1 MAIIYSYP
9 TKTTPVAADMVLI
22 TDSESTNP
30 ANQTKQVSIASLT
43 ALGTGV
49 STVSG
54 GTTGIT
60 PATATAGAITLAG
73 TLVSANGGTNQSTVT
88 TNDILVGRNNTWV
101 QSSTAT
107 GAVQLPAGTT
117 AQAPSEGINGMIR
130 YDSTTNKLMAFING
144 VWEAIAVL
152 P

>member
-9 TKTTPVAADMVLI
+9 TKTTPVGADMVLI
-22 TDSESTNP
+22 TDSESTDP
-30 ANQTKQVSIASLT
+30 SNQTKQISVTSLT

-60 PATATAGAITLAG
+60 PAAATAGAITLAG
-73 TLVSANGGTNQSTVT
+73 TLVAANGGTNQSSVT
-88 TNDILVGRNNTWV
+88 TNDILVGRNNTWI

-117 AQAPSEGINGMIR
+117 AQAPSEGVNGMIR
-130 YDSTTNKLMAFING
+130 YDSTTNKLMAFINN
-144 VWEAIAVL
+144 VWEAIAVI
-152 P
+152 

>member
-1 MAIIYSYP
+1 MPIIYTYP
-9 TKTTPVAADMVLI
+9 TKNTPVAADTILI
-22 TDSESTNP
+22 SDSADSN
-30 ANQTKQVSIASLT
+30 ATKKITVSSLT

-60 PATATAGAITLAG
+60 PAAATAGAITLAG
-73 TLVSANGGTNQSTVT
+73 TLVAANGGTNQSTVT
-88 TNDILVGRNNTWV
+88 SNDILVGRNNTWI

-117 AQAPSEGINGMIR
+117 AQAPTEGVNGMIR

-144 VWEAIAVL
+144 VWEAIAVV

>member
-1 MAIIYSYP
+1 MPILYTYP
-9 TKTTPVAADMVLI
+9 TKSAPAAADTILI
-22 TDSESTNP
+22 SDSADSNSTKKV
-30 ANQTKQVSIASLT
+30 TVSSLT

-54 GTTGIT
+54 GTTGLT
-60 PATATAGAITLAG
+60 PATATAGAITLSG
-73 TLVSANGGTNQSTVT
+73 TLVAANGGTNQSAVNTS
-88 TNDILVGRNNTWV
+88 DILVGRNNTWV
-101 QSSTAT
+101 QSSSAT

-117 AQAPSEGINGMIR
+117 AQAPEGVNGMIR

-144 VWEAIAVL
+144 VWEAIAVV

>member
-1 MAIIYSYP
+1 MPIIYTYP
-9 TKTTPVAADMVLI
+9 TKNTPVAADTILI
-22 TDSESTNP
+22 SDSADSN
-30 ANQTKQVSIASLT
+30 ATKKITVSSLT

-60 PATATAGAITLAG
+60 PAAATAGAITLAG
-73 TLVSANGGTNQSTVT
+73 TLVAANGGTNQSTVT
-88 TNDILVGRNNTWV
+88 TNDILVGRNNTWI

-117 AQAPSEGINGMIR
+117 AQAPTEGVNGMIR

-144 VWEAIAVL
+144 VWEAIAVV

>member
-1 MAIIYSYP
+1 MSIIYSYP
-9 TKTTPVAADMVLI
+9 TKATPAAADTILI
-22 TDSESTNP
+22 SDSADSNSTKKI
-30 ANQTKQVSIASLT
+30 TVSSLT

-54 GTTGIT
+54 GTTGLT

-73 TLVSANGGTNQSTVT
+73 TLVAANGGTNQSAVT
-88 TNDILVGRNNTWV
+88 TNDILVGRNNTWI

-117 AQAPSEGINGMIR
+117 GQAPTEGVNGMIR

-144 VWEAIAVL
+144 VWEAVAVV

>member
-1 MAIIYSYP
+1 
-9 TKTTPVAADMVLI
+9 
-22 TDSESTNP
+22 
-30 ANQTKQVSIASLT
+30 
-43 ALGTGV
+43 
-49 STVSG
+49 
-54 GTTGIT
+54 
-60 PATATAGAITLAG
+60 
-73 TLVSANGGTNQSTVT
+73 SANGGTNQSTVT

>member
-9 TKTTPVAADMVLI
+9 TKSTPVAADTILI
-22 TDSESTNP
+22 SDSADSNSTKKV
-30 ANQTKQVSIASLT
+30 TVSSLT

-54 GTTGIT
+54 GTTGLT
-60 PATATAGAITLAG
+60 PATATAGAITLSG
-73 TLVSANGGTNQSTVT
+73 TLVAANGGTNQSAVNTS
-88 TNDILVGRNNTWV
+88 DILVGRNNTWV
-101 QSSTAT
+101 QSSSAT

-144 VWEAIAVL
+144 VWEAIAVV

>member
-9 TKTTPVAADMVLI
+9 TKTTPVGADMVLI
-22 TDSESTNP
+22 TDSESTDP
-30 ANQTKQVSIASLT
+30 SNQTKQISVTSLT

-60 PATATAGAITLAG
+60 PAAATAGAITLAG
-73 TLVSANGGTNQSTVT
+73 TLVAANGGTNQSTVT
-88 TNDILVGRNNTWV
+88 SNDILVGRNNTWI

-117 AQAPSEGINGMIR
+117 AQAPTEGVNGMIR

-144 VWEAIAVL
+144 VWEAIAVV